1 MAFALETYRK
11 QTARRLHWK
20 SYMVFPKSVIVALDK
35 HRPTSIDQLD
45 RIPGLG
51 PAKIAKFGSDLV
63 AIIRRYDSRVA
74 SRVDPARR

>member
-11 QTARRLHWK
+11 QTARRLRWK

-35 HRPTSIDQLD
+35 HRPTSVGELE

-51 PAKIAKFGSDLV
+51 PTRIAKFGSDLV
-63 AIIRRYDSRVA
+63 AIVRRHAMR
-74 SRVDPARR
+74 